1 MRQQL
6 YHGVERAVESKRL
19 NTEKAKKLNEMLQK
33 KIFRKEALRLGID
46 KTEGYK
52 SKVEEY
58 ENSLIFG
65 VFVQKAVAPDI
76 KLEEEELRTYYDAH
90 SKDYTYPEMMKIS
103 SLIFGKRE
111 DAEKAI
117 TSLRNGANFQWVK
130 ENAENQVSR
139 NTMGILNFDGRLV
152 QIKDLPEDVRKAVSG
167 AKTGDLRLYESPG
180 NHFYVLYIQETVP
193 SRPQPYS
200 DVKGHIARK
209 IYDEKLTKAAEEYAD
224 KLRAVSDVKIYLKD
238 N

>member
-1 MRQQL
+1 
-6 YHGVERAVESKRL
+6 VEQAVESKRL
-19 NTEKAKKLNEMLQK
+19 NNTKTRMLNEMLQK
-33 KIFRKEALRLGID
+33 RTLSKEALLLGLD
-46 KTEGYK
+46 KKEEYK
-52 SKVEEY
+52 NQVKEY
-58 ENSLIFG
+58 ENSLIFDA
-65 VFVQKAVAPDI
+65 FIQKAVAPDI
-76 KLEEEELRTYYDAH
+76 KLKEEEVKSYYDRH
-90 SKDYTYPEMMKIS
+90 INDYTHPEMMKIS
-103 SLIFGKRE
+103 SLVFAKRD
-111 DAEKAI
+111 DAEKTI
-117 TSLRNGANFQWVK
+117 INLRNGANFKWVK